1 MKNNSSFDTMFDAM
15 PFGVYVVDSEN
26 YDIKYMNDNMESRL
40 AFPEAKNCW
49 EKIYGQEEP
58 CPWCKVPLFTE
69 RSNETEEATFE
80 LFNEADNRWYQ
91 INEKLIDWQN
101 NTQVKYSIGVDI
113 SSQKEDQG
121 KLIETRVEVAVK
133 SKELERAKQK
143 IEELHTYD
151 TEQQTLARRKQKDIV
166 TNQLKNDPTFKT
178 KVFYQS
184 SDILSGD
191 VYSIYKL
198 DENNIFYYIIDGQG
212 HGILPS
218 LTTFS
223 AATTINNYASHMD
236 NMKHM
241 VERVMETLMIV
252 LDDCEQLSY
261 SLIHLDLKNQC
272 VHYSIGGMYT
282 TFLKTKN
289 EILELKANSIPAMI
303 YTKELKISKVEFDS
317 FEGIITYSDGLVEEE
332 FEGEVISAKTLLED
346 QDKFDKTISYLDGR
360 KTDDDITVVYIA
372 TESP

>member
-1 MKNNSSFDTMFDAM
+1 MANNSFFDKMFDAM

-26 YDIKYMNDNMESRL
+26 YDIQYMNENIESRL

-49 EKIYGQEEP
+49 EKIYGQEDP

-69 RSNETEEATFE
+69 RTNQTEEVTFE

-91 INEKLIDWQN
+91 LNEKLIDWN
-101 NTQVKYSIGVDI
+101 DNKKAKYSIGVDI

-143 IEELHTYD
+143 IEELHAYD
-151 TEQQTLARRKQKDIV
+151 TEQQTLARKKQKDIV
-166 TNQLKNDPTFKT
+166 TNQLKHDKDFKT
-178 KVFYQS
+178 KIFYQS

-236 NMKHM
+236 DMEHM
-241 VERVMETLMIV
+241 TERVMETLMIT

-261 SLIHLDLKNQC
+261 SLIHLDLKNS
-272 VHYSIGGMYT
+272 VVNYSIGG
-282 TFLKTKN
+282 
-289 EILELKANSIPAMI
+289 
-303 YTKELKISKVEFDS
+303 
-317 FEGIITYSDGLVEEE
+317 
-332 FEGEVISAKTLLED
+332 
-346 QDKFDKTISYLDGR
+346 
-360 KTDDDITVVYIA
+360 
-372 TESP
+372 